1 MNDREREDV
10 NAFRHLVS
18 ACSAQ
23 RVIRLSPTCHS
34 ALPNLSFG
42 SPQPVPQLSPTCHSA
57 LPNLSLGSPCLYFPL
72 TSSSSNYSARDTK
85 RLGATIDV
93 EQSAVRFLG
102 SLVLVRSP

>member
-18 ACSAQ
+18 ALLNLSFGSPQ
-23 RVIRLSPTCHS
+23 PVIRLSPTCHS

-42 SPQPVPQLSPTCHSA
+42 SPQPVPQLSPTCPS
-57 LPNLSLGSPCLYFPL
+57 GSPCLYFPL